1 MPLISKPKTSI
12 ASADGSTT
20 FDDFTFVEKY
30 VDPGFVGHELA
41 GKLFA
46 ELLAEI
52 ADRDAFF
59 DDAGAAQEI
68 ARRARELAAESRKTE
83 AESALAGSLDRI
95 ADGLDK
101 AASAVGTI
109 DMPFYRRL
117 EAPDGLPG
125 RSWFRNRLWAPG
137 LEDGYGSETF
147 PTLRVAATSGK
158 DALEAETKSLV
169 ESIDSIRSG
178 AADR

>member
-1 MPLISKPKTSI
+1 VNWNSSDSSHDDRKPS
-12 ASADGSTT
+12 SRPVDSTVY
-20 FDDFTFVEKY
+20 VEKY

-68 ARRARELAAESRKTE
+68 ARRARELAAESRAAD

-95 ADGLDK
+95 AERFDK
-101 AASAVGTI
+101 SASDAGTI
-109 DMPFYRRL
+109 DVPFYRRL
-117 EAPDGLPG
+117 EPSGGLPG

-147 PTLRVAATSGK
+147 PTLRSAASLGK

-169 ESIDSIRSG
+169 ESIDSLRSS
-178 AADR
+178 AAAR